1 MDRNHLLQLR
11 DYAQYSERIEEL
23 KCVVCELID
32 ILIKDNKPPIDPYRN
47 IYFKHD
53 VDLSLV
59 FHWATEYDD
68 RYEVTSNLGE
78 YLIVYKNDR
87 RIAQSGYNG
96 VIQQWWDN
104 DYLMQF
110 QGV

>member
-1 MDRNHLLQLR
+1 MNRDYLLQLR
-11 DYAQYSERIEEL
+11 DCVLCSESIEEL
-23 KCVVCELID
+23 KCEICKLID
-32 ILIKDNKPPIDPYRN
+32 ILIKDSKPPIDPYRN
-47 IYFKHD
+47 IYVKHD

-59 FHWATEYDD
+59 FNWANEYSD
-68 RYEVTSNLGE
+68 RYEVMSALGE

-104 DYLMQF
+104 DYLIQF

>member
-1 MDRNHLLQLR
+1 M
-11 DYAQYSERIEEL
+11 
-23 KCVVCELID
+23 VCELID
-32 ILIKDNKPPIDPYRN
+32 ILIKDNKPPIDMYRN
-47 IYFKHD
+47 IYFKYD
-53 VDLSLV
+53 VDLPLV

-68 RYEVTSNLGE
+68 RYEVTSSFGE

-104 DYLMQF
+104 DYLVQW
-110 QGV
+110 

>member
-1 MDRNHLLQLR
+1 MNRDYLLQLR
-11 DYAQYSERIEEL
+11 DCVLCSESVEEL
-23 KCVVCELID
+23 KYEMCKLID
-32 ILIKDNKPPIDPYRN
+32 MLIKDNKPPIDPYRN

-59 FHWATEYDD
+59 FHWANEYSD
-68 RYEVTSNLGE
+68 RYEVMSDFGE
-78 YLIVYKNDR
+78 YLIVYKDDR

-96 VIQQWWDN
+96 VIQGWWDN

>member
-1 MDRNHLLQLR
+1 MNRNHLLQLR
-11 DYAQYSERIEEL
+11 DCIRSSESIEEL
-23 KCVVCELID
+23 KDMVCELID
-32 ILIKDNKPPIDPYRN
+32 VLIIESKSPIDPYRN
-47 IYFKHD
+47 IYFKRN

-78 YLIVYKNDR
+78 YLIVYKDSR

-110 QGV
+110 KGV